1 MNFKNLTMEFW
12 YKGRKHLLRGDGNQ
26 VLTVGAGKL
35 AKHSVMPMGNE
46 EVKAHETVNVKDMK
60 GDPSLL
66 SLLSEFNKLF
76 EEPASLPPSR
86 GVFDHRIV
94 LKAGTEP
101 MNKWPY

>member
-60 GDPSLL
+60 
-66 SLLSEFNKLF
+66 
-76 EEPASLPPSR
+76 EPASLPPSR